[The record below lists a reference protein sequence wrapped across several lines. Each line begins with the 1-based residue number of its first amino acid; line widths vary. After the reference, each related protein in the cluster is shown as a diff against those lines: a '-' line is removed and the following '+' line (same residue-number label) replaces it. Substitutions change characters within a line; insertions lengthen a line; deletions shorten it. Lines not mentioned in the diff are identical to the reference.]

1 MLFRSQPLIPRP
13 SRNSRLALLLHEGQR
28 AVKQALKSL
37 VPRPLLSESSGKSH
51 RNSNLTARGAG
62 AIEEHVETQQALT
75 LPPQCRV
82 LALNYLNYST
92 LHSLAH

>member
-1 MLFRSQPLIPRP
+1 MSPLSALRRPFSLFLY
-13 SRNSRLALLLHEGQR
+13 
-28 AVKQALKSL
+28 
-37 VPRPLLSESSGKSH
+37 LSESSGKSH
-51 RNSNLTARGAG
+51 RNPNLTARGAG

-92 LHSLAH
+92 LHSLAQEQGVRLNLPFFSL